1 MIRHHPAE
9 ATLLA
14 CAAGT
19 LADAHARVIR
29 VHAAMCPACAAGLRA
44 AEAGGGALLEA
55 LEPTALAPDALART
69 LARLD
74 AVPPARKEAARD
86 EAAAAFDF
94 AALAKGRWRRVGP
107 GIAMMTLM
115 ARDASDS
122 RLDLIRV
129 APGRSL
135 LAHSHEGSET
145 TCVLRGAFEDGLG
158 TYGPGDCVETDPAL
172 SHQPRA
178 LPGEECVC
186 LIAVTHHLR
195 PQSWLGRLV
204 RPLLGM

>member
-9 ATLLA
+9 ATLLS

-19 LADAHARVIR
+19 LPPAHARVVR
-29 VHAAMCPACAAGLRA
+29 VHASFCPVCAAGLRA
-44 AEAGGGALLEA
+44 AEAAGGALLEA
-55 LEPTALAPDALART
+55 LDPVAVAPDALART

-74 AVPPARKEAARD
+74 LATPEPAPPG
-86 EAAAAFDF
+86 FDL
-94 AALAKGRWRRVGP
+94 AALTSGRWRRVGP
-107 GIAMMTLM
+107 GIAMIPLLP
-115 ARDASDS
+115 RDATDS

-135 LAHSHEGSET
+135 LAHGHDGAET
-145 TCVLRGAFEDGLG
+145 TCVLRGAFADGAG
-158 TYGPGDCVETDPAL
+158 SYGPGDCVETDAEL
-172 SHQPRA
+172 THQPRA
-178 LPGEECVC
+178 LPGEDCVC

-195 PQSWLGRLV
+195 PRSWLGRLV